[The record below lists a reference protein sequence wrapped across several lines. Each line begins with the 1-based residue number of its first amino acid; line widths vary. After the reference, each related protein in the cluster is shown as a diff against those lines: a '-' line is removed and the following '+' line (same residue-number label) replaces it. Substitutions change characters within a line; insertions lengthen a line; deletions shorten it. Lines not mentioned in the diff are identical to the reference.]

1 MHGFL
6 IDARGSKV
14 NNQSGQLSNSPTHG
28 VIQMRKIL
36 SACAVASAFVAATAF
51 AQGYIG
57 GGLGSSKLTGLDG
70 GGITGG
76 NSNKS
81 QVKVVGGFQFTP
93 YWGAEA
99 QYSDL
104 GKRDIFQSG
113 VPAGSVKASQFS
125 IAGTGTLPLSSGFS
139 LLGKLGF
146 SANRVAGSGGVP
158 SASKTSPL
166 VGIGVSYNIT
176 PALSARLEYEDFGTV
191 AKFNPPSVRAN
202 AYSISLKY
210 AF

>member
-1 MHGFL
+1 M
-6 IDARGSKV
+6 K
-14 NNQSGQLSNSPTHG
+14 
-28 VIQMRKIL
+28 KIL
-36 SACAVASAFVAATAF
+36 SACAVAAAFVAAPAF

-57 GGLGSSKLTGLDG
+57 GGFGSSKLSGVDG

-76 NSNKS
+76 NSNKTL
-81 QVKVVGGFQFTP
+81 VKVYGGFQFTP
-93 YWGAEA
+93 NWGVEA

-104 GKRDIFQSG
+104 GRRDILAFG
-113 VPAGSVKASQFS
+113 VPTGSLKASQFS

-139 LLGKLGF
+139 LLGKLGV
-146 SANRVAGSGGVP
+146 SANRVSGSGAVP
-158 SASKTSPL
+158 NGSATSAL
-166 VGIGVSYNIT
+166 IGIGVSYNIT

-191 AKFNPPSVRAN
+191 ARFNPPTVRAN